1 MNLPEPIFVGFFP
14 KRTQPAPTEFNSG
27 NILEIASVAECISSG
42 PEGWIQ
48 HWKHNPMG
56 FFDTQKLASQVIEND
71 PEEYDLYAYRVFPV
85 RCKGGETESISITN
99 APGDVPEAYRF
110 LGYDIVTKS
119 QADFFECSPLSCNYL
134 ASDYEVNQFCLIDDL
149 EVAAQALVDICQSG
163 KAEPGPYYLFAVYRN
178 RP

>member
-14 KRTQPAPTEFNSG
+14 KRTQPAPTEFKSG
-27 NILEIASVAECISSG
+27 TIREIASVAECISPG

-56 FFDTQKLASQVIEND
+56 FFDTQELASQIIENNW
-71 PEEYDLYAYRVFPV
+71 EEYDLYAYKVFPV
-85 RCKGGETESISITN
+85 RCNDGESEPISI
-99 APGDVPEAYRF
+99 AKSQGEVPKDFHF

-134 ASDYEVNQFCLIDDL
+134 ANDYEVNQFCLIDEL
-149 EVAAQALVDICQSG
+149 ETATQALVDICQSG
-163 KAEPGPYYLFAVYRN
+163 KAEPGPYYLFTIYRN

>member
-27 NILEIASVAECISSG
+27 TIREIANVAECISPG

-48 HWKHNPMG
+48 HWKHNPGG
-56 FFDTQKLASQVIEND
+56 FFDTQELATQVIENN
-71 PEEYDLYAYRVFPV
+71 PEEYDLYAYKVFPL
-85 RCKGGETESISITN
+85 RCKDGEIEAISIAK
-99 APGDVPEAYRF
+99 APEWIPKDYHF

-134 ASDYEVNQFCLIDDL
+134 ANDYKVNQFCLIDEL
-149 EVAAQALVDICQSG
+149 EA
-163 KAEPGPYYLFAVYRN
+163 
-178 RP
+178 